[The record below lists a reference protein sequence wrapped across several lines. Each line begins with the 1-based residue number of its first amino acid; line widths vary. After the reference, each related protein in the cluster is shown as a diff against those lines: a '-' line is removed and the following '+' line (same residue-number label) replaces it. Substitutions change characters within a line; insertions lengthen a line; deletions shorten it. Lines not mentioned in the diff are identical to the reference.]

1 MIKIMVA
8 DDSRIIR
15 EGMKKIFSLSEDIEV
30 VCEAGNG
37 YEVLEQLASHIIDI
51 VLLDIE
57 MPIMDGVKTAKLI
70 REQYPQTKIIILTTY
85 KEDEYIFSTI
95 RLGVNGF
102 LLKDSDVEN
111 IIFTIKS
118 VDADNYIFD
127 PKIMPR
133 LIDAIDNQ
141 VDTVN
146 SKKLNKLTQHELDIA
161 RMIVNGMSNSEI
173 ASILFIS
180 EGTVKNTV
188 SKILKKMEIKRRTQ
202 LNAFFEHEK

>member
-30 VCEAGNG
+30 GSEAGNG

-133 LIDAIDNQ
+133 LIDAIDNR

>member
-1 MIKIMVA
+1 
-8 DDSRIIR
+8 
-15 EGMKKIFSLSEDIEV
+15 
-30 VCEAGNG
+30 
-37 YEVLEQLASHIIDI
+37 
-51 VLLDIE
+51 
-57 MPIMDGVKTAKLI
+57 
-70 REQYPQTKIIILTTY
+70 
-85 KEDEYIFSTI
+85 
-95 RLGVNGF
+95 
-102 LLKDSDVEN
+102 
-111 IIFTIKS
+111 
-118 VDADNYIFD
+118 
-127 PKIMPR
+127 MPR
-133 LIDAIDNQ
+133 LIDAIDNR

>member
-133 LIDAIDNQ
+133 LIDAIDNR

-146 SKKLNKLTQHELDIA
+146 SKKLNKLTQHVLVIA

>member
-133 LIDAIDNQ
+133 LIDAIDNR
-141 VDTVN
+141 VHTVN

>member
-1 MIKIMVA
+1 MIKIMVD

-111 IIFTIKS
+111 IIFTIQS

-133 LIDAIDNQ
+133 LIDAIDNR

>member
-1 MIKIMVA
+1 MN
-8 DDSRIIR
+8 
-15 EGMKKIFSLSEDIEV
+15 IF
-30 VCEAGNG
+30 
-37 YEVLEQLASHIIDI
+37 
-51 VLLDIE
+51 
-57 MPIMDGVKTAKLI
+57 
-70 REQYPQTKIIILTTY
+70 
-85 KEDEYIFSTI
+85 FSTI

-133 LIDAIDNQ
+133 LIDAIDNR

>member
-95 RLGVNGF
+95 RLGVNAF

-133 LIDAIDNQ
+133 LIDAIDNR